1 MIDKKNLPQVSI
13 DGIRRTQSNEDKLN
27 STILTCFV
35 TDAGVETLKYLRS
48 ITIESVAGFNIT
60 DQKLRAREGMRF
72 LVGIIEQR
80 IKEGK
85 NVRAR
90 KSNK

>member
-1 MIDKKNLPQVSI
+1 MKQKELPQVSI
-13 DGIRRTQSNEDKLN
+13 DGIKRIQTNEDKLN
-27 STILTCFV
+27 STLLSCFI
-35 TDAGVETLKYLRS
+35 TDAGQETLKYLRS

-60 DQKLRAREGMRF
+60 DQELRAREGMRF
-72 LVGIIEQR
+72 LVGIIEER